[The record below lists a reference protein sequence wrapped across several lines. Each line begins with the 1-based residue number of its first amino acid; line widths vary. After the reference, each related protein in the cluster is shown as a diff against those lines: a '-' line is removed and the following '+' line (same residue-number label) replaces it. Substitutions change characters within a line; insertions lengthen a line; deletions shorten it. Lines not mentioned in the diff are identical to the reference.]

1 MDQDNKLIDILLH
14 KTDALDSRLDS
25 IDKTLVSQ
33 HEQLKEHMRR
43 TRLAEENLNI
53 IRDEIK
59 PVQKHVAV
67 VEGLMKLIGAGS
79 AIAFVIKQFLDLII

>member
-25 IDKTLVSQ
+25 IDKTLVAQ

-43 TRLAEENLNI
+43 SQLNEENLNLL
-53 IRDEIK
+53 REEVK
-59 PVQKHVAV
+59 PVQKHVFI
-67 VEGLMKLIGAGS
+67 VEGLMKVIGAAS
-79 AIAFVIKQFLDLII
+79 AIFFVVQQALKALF